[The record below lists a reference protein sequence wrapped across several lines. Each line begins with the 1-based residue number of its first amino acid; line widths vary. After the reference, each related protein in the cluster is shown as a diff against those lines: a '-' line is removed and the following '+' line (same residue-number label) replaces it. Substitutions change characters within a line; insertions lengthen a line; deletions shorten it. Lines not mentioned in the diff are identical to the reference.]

1 MSVGGIFGFE
11 LSSSISYPTIEY
23 CVNTG
28 VITGSSYYGGIVG
41 YANKA
46 LSLGYCANYGEITYS
61 GNDDNP
67 ENGFILGGCSSSSS
81 NTTQATEILSVGKSS
96 SNGTAPTNPTY
107 YAVSKNA
114 SVTCSYYDSDKLTD
128 TQGLSYNGG
137 GVALSTSELI
147 NGTTLDNFYYG
158 DWNYEN
164 GRYPI
169 PDLECEISS
178 DAWNLLVSTVS
189 EQ

>member
-11 LSSSISYPTIEY
+11 QSSSISYPTIEY

-61 GNDDNP
+61 GNDDNL
-67 ENGFILGGCSSSSS
+67 ENGFILGGCSSS
-81 NTTQATEILSVGKSS
+81 NKTLATEILSVGKSS
-96 SNGTAPTNPTY
+96 SIGTALTNPTY

-114 SVTCSYYDSDKLTD
+114 SVTYSYYDSDKLTD